1 MSESQQ
7 DTVNSNKKIGLRKFT
22 PMVIQTKEELM
33 EAMRQGRMKTSK
45 YNLLNDKEKLF
56 VELVCFG
63 GYTGEQAIRVIVPGT
78 KNPMAIANRLMSN
91 PDVGETID
99 ELSIAKDK
107 KFKAQIQSNK
117 EMALEKLMYIMN
129 TTNDEALAASV
140 AKTILDKAEFYAKQ
154 NESKDDEPVG
164 GVRFNIRVDNVN
176 VNGTE
181 SPKKSEPVIIE
192 LTPEEIN
199 KSVGKTVIDESGTV
213 IESIPTEINP
223 DTGMPYVLKYEGIDN
238 YNEQ

>member
-91 PDVGETID
+91 PDVGEAID

-154 NESKDDEPVG
+154 NDSKDDEPVG

-199 KSVGKTVIDESGTV
+199 KSVGKTVIDETGEV

-223 DTGMPYVLKYEGIDN
+223 DTGLPYVLKYEGIDN

>member
-154 NESKDDEPVG
+154 NDSKDDEPVG

-199 KSVGKTVIDESGTV
+199 KSVGKTVIDESGEV

-238 YNEQ
+238 YND

>member
-1 MSESQQ
+1 
-7 DTVNSNKKIGLRKFT
+7 
-22 PMVIQTKEELM
+22 
-33 EAMRQGRMKTSK
+33 MRQGRMKTSK

-164 GVRFNIRVDNVN
+164 GVRFNIRVDNIN
-176 VNGTE
+176 VSGTE
-181 SPKKSEPVIIE
+181 SPKKTEPVIIE

-199 KSVGKTVIDESGTV
+199 KSVGKTVVNETGEV

-223 DTGMPYVLKYEGIDN
+223 DTGMPYVLKYEGINN
-238 YNEQ
+238 YND

>member
-154 NESKDDEPVG
+154 NETKDDEPVG
-164 GVRFNIRVDNVN
+164 GVRFNIRVDNIN
-176 VNGTE
+176 VSGTE
-181 SPKKSEPVIIE
+181 SPKKTEPVIIE

-199 KSVGKTVIDESGTV
+199 KSVGKTVIDETGEV
-213 IESIPTEINP
+213 IESTPTEINP

-238 YNEQ
+238 YND

>member
-154 NESKDDEPVG
+154 NDSKDDEPVG

-199 KSVGKTVIDESGTV
+199 KSVGKTVIDESGEV
-213 IESIPTEINP
+213 IESVPTEINP

-238 YNEQ
+238 YND

>member
-164 GVRFNIRVDNVN
+164 GVRFNIRVDNIN
-176 VNGTE
+176 VSGTE

-199 KSVGKTVIDESGTV
+199 KSVGKTVVNETGEV

-223 DTGMPYVLKYEGIDN
+223 DTGMPYVLKYEGINN
-238 YNEQ
+238 YND

>member
-164 GVRFNIRVDNVN
+164 GVRFNIRVDNIN
-176 VNGTE
+176 VSGTE

-199 KSVGKTVIDESGTV
+199 KSVGKTVVNETGEV
-213 IESIPTEINP
+213 IESTPTEINP
-223 DTGMPYVLKYEGIDN
+223 DTGMPYVLKYEGINN
-238 YNEQ
+238 YND